1 MFFRRRPYDIVLE
14 AVHYG
19 PDGKTIEWARG
30 YERIFS
36 HYTDRRIF
44 TRQDLLRA
52 LRQGKRIAVG
62 RRKPLMGNQFDI
74 LGEVTLLPYGN
85 DLWLVLQGATYETPR
100 ELDGAPRL

>member
-19 PDGKTIEWARG
+19 PDGRTIEWARG

-36 HYTDRRIF
+36 HYSDRRLY
-44 TRQDLLRA
+44 TRKDLIRA

-62 RRKPLMGNQFDI
+62 PRGRPCALTGVVGPRVRPRRI
-74 LGEVTLLPYGN
+74 HTSSRSR
-85 DLWLVLQGATYETPR
+85 A
-100 ELDGAPRL
+100 

>member
-1 MFFRRRPYDIVLE
+1 MFFRRRPYDIILE

-44 TRQDLLRA
+44 TRQDLIRA

-74 LGEVTLLPYGN
+74 LGEVTLAPHGN
-85 DLWLVLQGATYETPR
+85 DLWLVLKDTAPDAPR
-100 ELDGAPRL
+100 ELWGVPQL